1 MQALIAIFTTIR
13 RGVRGVITEMAAVA
27 ALFAIAVAIA
37 LIVTAI
43 F

>member
-1 MQALIAIFTTIR
+1 MRALIAILTTLR
-13 RGVRGVITEMAAVA
+13 RGIRGVITETVAVT

-37 LIVTAI
+37 LVVTSL

>member
-1 MQALIAIFTTIR
+1 MRALIAILTTLR
-13 RGVRGVITEMAAVA
+13 RGVRGVVTEMVAVT
-27 ALFAIAVAIA
+27 ALFAIGVVIA

>member
-1 MQALIAIFTTIR
+1 MQALIAILTTLR
-13 RGVRGVITEMAAVA
+13 RGVRGVIAEMVAVA

>member
-1 MQALIAIFTTIR
+1 MQALIAILTTLR
-13 RGVRGVITEMAAVA
+13 RGVRGVIAETAAVA

-37 LIVTAI
+37 LIVTSI

>member
-1 MQALIAIFTTIR
+1 MQSLISVLTTLR
-13 RGVRGVITEMAAVA
+13 RGVRGVITEIVAVA